1 MARLPEV
8 AVTNRADD
16 QADDQADNRRGLRVR
31 C

>member
-1 MARLPEV
+1 MARLPAV
-8 AVTNRADD
+8 AVTDRADD